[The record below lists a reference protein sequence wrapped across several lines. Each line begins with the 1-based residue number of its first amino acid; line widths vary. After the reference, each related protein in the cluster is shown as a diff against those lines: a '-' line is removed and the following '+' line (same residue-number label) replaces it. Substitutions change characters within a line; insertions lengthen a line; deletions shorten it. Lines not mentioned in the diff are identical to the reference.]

1 MPSQG
6 AGPPALGDCQSAR
19 GAAGG
24 GCVSAGLAWG
34 RCGASESTASTPPG
48 EGTASALR
56 TPLSSCACEGSASA
70 PRTPRSAGPPTAGSL
85 QYPSLQ
91 GPSLEHCGF
100 PEVLRGPA
108 APWPTWGLGR
118 CPRRR
123 WCGFLSKG
131 AGVANIVQSR
141 RSSACD
147 ALESATTA
155 VVSLIYKLQV
165 RSPELIDEFFSL
177 AEQLVDNT
185 RRFVA
190 ADVVLQRVLSSGF
203 TSSDEQ
209 RREQIVNAI
218 EAEMEKTFSV
228 RETTKSLMRE
238 VGHRGLPPSS
248 EASATTGGA
257 AQPADSERRLL
268 PRPPTTPPPRHLF
281 DNSTISQ

>member
-1 MPSQG
+1 MFCGSVCVKSANAKGRCRGRGKCKGQRQSEIFDGLPAWLPMPSQG

-131 AGVANIVQSR
+131 AGVANIEQSR

-147 ALESATTA
+147 AC
-155 VVSLIYKLQV
+155 
-165 RSPELIDEFFSL
+165 
-177 AEQLVDNT
+177 
-185 RRFVA
+185 
-190 ADVVLQRVLSSGF
+190 
-203 TSSDEQ
+203 
-209 RREQIVNAI
+209 
-218 EAEMEKTFSV
+218 
-228 RETTKSLMRE
+228 
-238 VGHRGLPPSS
+238 GLPPRN
-248 EASATTGGA
+248 EASGSSGGA
-257 AQPADSERRLL
+257 AQPADSERQLV
-268 PRPPTTPPPRHLF
+268 PHPPTTPPPQHLF
-281 DNSTISQ
+281 DDPEVAL